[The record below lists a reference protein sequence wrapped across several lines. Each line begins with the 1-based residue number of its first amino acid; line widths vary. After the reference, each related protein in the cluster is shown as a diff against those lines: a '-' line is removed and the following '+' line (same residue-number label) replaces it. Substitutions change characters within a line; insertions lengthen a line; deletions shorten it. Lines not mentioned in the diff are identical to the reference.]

1 MLPTAGRRIPESYI
15 NQLRKEQ
22 LTPTPTNAAEATVH
36 VIAGDHLDA
45 GNVRDFKLAV
55 EPVLKPN
62 ARLVFDLSGLKFVDS
77 SGLGA
82 ILSCLRQLNS
92 QGGDLKLCGVTRPVR
107 TLFELV
113 RMHKVFDICNTAD
126 EALRA
131 YGPTA

>member
-1 MLPTAGRRIPESYI
+1 LEPVKTMT
-15 NQLRKEQ
+15 Q
-22 LTPTPTNAAEATVH
+22 TPTTTAEVTVH

-55 EPVLKPN
+55 EPMLKPH
-62 ARLVFDLSGLKFVDS
+62 AKLVFDLSGLKFVDS

-113 RMHKVFDICNTAD
+113 RMHKVFDICNSSE
-126 EALRA
+126 EAIRA
-131 YGPTA
+131 YGLKA

>member
-1 MLPTAGRRIPESYI
+1 M
-15 NQLRKEQ
+15 
-22 LTPTPTNAAEATVH
+22 TPTSTNAAEVTVH

-55 EPVLKPN
+55 GPMLKPN

-113 RMHKVFDICNTAD
+113 RMHKVFDICNTAE
-126 EALRA
+126 EAIHS
-131 YGPTA
+131 YGLSA